1 MKQIRLL
8 LKLLHLFRKTFK
20 INTVLKQFE
29 KKNRRL
35 ETTTTTATT
44 TTTKER
50 KKERK
55 KEKTERLRRTAN
67 VIEGR

>member
-44 TTTKER
+44 TTTTT
-50 KKERK
+50 KERK

>member
-44 TTTKER
+44 TTTTTKER
-50 KKERK
+50 KDGKI
-55 KEKTERLRRTAN
+55 EKN
-67 VIEGR
+67 CKHN

>member
-35 ETTTTTATT
+35 ETATTTATT
-44 TTTKER
+44 TTTTTKER
-50 KKERK
+50 KDGKI
-55 KEKTERLRRTAN
+55 EKNCKRN
-67 VIEGR
+67 